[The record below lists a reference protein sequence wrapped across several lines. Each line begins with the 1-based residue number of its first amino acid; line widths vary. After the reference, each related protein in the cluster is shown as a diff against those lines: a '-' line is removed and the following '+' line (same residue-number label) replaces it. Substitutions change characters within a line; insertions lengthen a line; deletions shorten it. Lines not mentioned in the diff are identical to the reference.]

1 MEVALEISEK
11 PVVALV
17 VVDCH
22 LYSSVPVLPEA
33 AEVLVKALGLKGD
46 VPVCEVA
53 MVPPEEGSTQV
64 GAVG

>member
-1 MEVALEISEK
+1 MSEK

-17 VVDCH
+17 VVYCH
-22 LYSSVPVLPEA
+22 LYSSVPVCPEA